1 MKASVSWAGRLC
13 TKTVDKEEHGMEGYA
28 APVWSPDSC
37 DWGKAPEEAFDL
49 AFPLG
54 SSHEYLVSSLLFS
67 HNIPGSGYGANIE
80 LFPVAQAGM
89 KKLCFAV
96 DGVCCVWWLLNTAVV
111 QLSRDT
117 SGGLWMT
124 RVCCCVGY
132 RYTQFHVDANTVFS
146 LFTCSEIAS
155 VLRAWLDQCS
165 EDFREPPDYMCLL
178 KLLDYLKNNM
188 PNSDMESRVQNLLKQ
203 FQNQEVEAVGELPF
217 PSLFLSSQTVRC
229 PRDLCPVHFTPLM
242 LINNIV
248 RLTSGFCSGFFFC
261 LFFERKPNLCVRLQA
276 LWGMK

>member
-1 MKASVSWAGRLC
+1 MCLVVVKHGCSTAQQRYFRWA
-13 TKTVDKEEHGMEGYA
+13 A
-28 APVWSPDSC
+28 NDSC
-37 DWGKAPEEAFDL
+37 
-49 AFPLG
+49 
-54 SSHEYLVSSLLFS
+54 
-67 HNIPGSGYGANIE
+67 
-80 LFPVAQAGM
+80 
-89 KKLCFAV
+89 
-96 DGVCCVWWLLNTAVV
+96 
-111 QLSRDT
+111 
-117 SGGLWMT
+117 
-124 RVCCCVGY
+124 VCCCVGY

-248 RLTSGFCSGFFFC
+248 RLTSGFCFVF
-261 LFFERKPNLCVRLQA
+261 LFVF
-276 LWGMK
+276 